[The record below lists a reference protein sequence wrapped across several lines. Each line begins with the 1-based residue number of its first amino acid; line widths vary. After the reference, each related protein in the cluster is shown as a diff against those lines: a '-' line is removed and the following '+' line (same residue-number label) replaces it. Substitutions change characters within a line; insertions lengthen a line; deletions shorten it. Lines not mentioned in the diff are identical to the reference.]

1 MESRRSFVLGAGS
14 AVAAGLMPKKADANS
29 RIRIAVLGV
38 NGRGRDHIAGFQKQS
53 DAEVAVLCD
62 PDLSVAGQRAESF
75 ERAYGRR
82 PKVYQDL
89 RHVFDDKEIDAVS
102 IATPNHW
109 HSLAAIWACQAGKDV
124 YVEKPAS
131 HNVWEGRKLVE
142 ASKKY
147 ERIVQHGVQLRSSE
161 AVQEGVQLLRKGAI
175 GKVYMARGLVYR
187 WRPSIGHKPDEAPPS
202 FLDYNLW
209 TGPAHQRPFSR
220 RIVHYNWHWHWDYGN
235 GDTGNQGPH
244 QFDIARWGLDEHVHP
259 VKISSGGGLFDARG
273 SSQET
278 PDVHTTVFTYAD
290 GKILE
295 FATRGIHTNDEGTQ
309 KIGNLFYG
317 SKGWVW
323 IDGDGRGWQSYLGRK
338 DEKGPGGTAAAG
350 TGSDP
355 NVPTSIEYPH
365 YQNFVDA
372 IRAGDRSRLTAEIE
386 EGHLSASLPHLAN
399 IAYQVG
405 RTLTFDGTAEKF
417 KDDKEADAL
426 LTRTY
431 RAPFVIPEK
440 V

>member
-1 MESRRSFVLGAGS
+1 MAPGEKYKRNVESKDYEPTYDS
-14 AVAAGLMPKKADANS
+14 AYLA
-29 RIRIAVLGV
+29 
-38 NGRGRDHIAGFQKQS
+38 
-53 DAEVAVLCD
+53 
-62 PDLSVAGQRAESF
+62 
-75 ERAYGRR
+75 
-82 PKVYQDL
+82 KV
-89 RHVFDDKEIDAVS
+89 
-102 IATPNHW
+102 
-109 HSLAAIWACQAGKDV
+109 
-124 YVEKPAS
+124 
-131 HNVWEGRKLVE
+131 
-142 ASKKY
+142 
-147 ERIVQHGVQLRSSE
+147 
-161 AVQEGVQLLRKGAI
+161 
-175 GKVYMARGLVYR
+175 
-187 WRPSIGHKPDEAPPS
+187 
-202 FLDYNLW
+202 DYNMWL
-209 TGPAHQRPFSR
+209 GPAPLRPFNR
-220 RIVHYNWHWHWDYGN
+220 NRFHYNWHWHWDYGN

-259 VKISSGGGLFDARG
+259 VKIASGGGLFDARG

-290 GKILE
+290 GKVLE

-350 TGSDP
+350 QGSDP

-372 IRAGDRSRLTAEIE
+372 IRAGDRSKLTAEIE

-399 IAYQVG
+399 IAYQAG

-417 KDDKEADAL
+417 KDDREADVL

-431 RAPFVIPEK
+431 RAGFEIKDK